1 MDRFLDALA
10 HKNHRRNNMKIGK
23 VILLNGPS
31 CSGKTS
37 ISRSMQT
44 TLREPCFYI
53 SIDNMLG
60 CIIQNDYFIDDPFL
74 YLGKIPLQDRSIH
87 QQSDRSFHTLMDIL
101 FPQFIKG
108 FHATIAAYA
117 GTGVT
122 VIVDHLFHEKDWLL
136 DCINVL
142 QSNTVYC
149 VGVHCAQETL
159 KAREKSRSGQFPGM
173 VEYQTSRV
181 HQYCEYD
188 FVIDTTEKTAQESA
202 EIIIAYLNTG
212 ATPRAFDNMFVKF
225 KSELAY

>member
-1 MDRFLDALA
+1 
-10 HKNHRRNNMKIGK
+10 MKIGK

-37 ISRSMQT
+37 ISRFVQT
-44 TLREPCFYI
+44 TLGEPCFYI

-60 CIIQNDYFIDDPFL
+60 CLIQNDYFIDDPFL
-74 YLGKIPLQDRSIH
+74 YLGQPPLQDRSIH
-87 QQSDRSFHTLMDIL
+87 KQSDQRFHTLMDIL

-108 FHATIAAYA
+108 FHSMIAAFA

-136 DCINVL
+136 DCLNVL
-142 QSNTVYC
+142 QSNMVYC
-149 VGVHCAQETL
+149 VGVHCALETL
-159 KAREKSRSGQFPGM
+159 KIREKSRSGQFPGM
-173 VEYQTSRV
+173 VTYQACRV

-202 EIIIAYLNTG
+202 EALIAYLNTG
-212 ATPRAFDNMFVKF
+212 VTPRAFDNMFARF
-225 KSELAY
+225 NSENATDSPAL

>member
-1 MDRFLDALA
+1 
-10 HKNHRRNNMKIGK
+10 MKVGK

-37 ISRSMQT
+37 ISRSMQI
-44 TLREPCFYI
+44 TLGEPCFYI

-60 CIIQNDYFIDDPFL
+60 CLIQNDYFIDDPFL
-74 YLGKIPLQDRSIH
+74 YLGEPPLLDRSIH
-87 QQSDRSFHTLMDIL
+87 RQSDHCFNTLMDIL
-101 FPQFIKG
+101 FPRFIKG
-108 FHATIAAYA
+108 FHASIAAYA
-117 GTGVT
+117 GFGVT
-122 VIVDHLFHEKDWLL
+122 VIVDHLLLEKDWLL
-136 DCINVL
+136 DCLHAL

-149 VGVHCAQETL
+149 VGVQCALETL

-173 VEYQTSRV
+173 VEYQTSRI

-202 EIIIAYLNTG
+202 EIIITYLTTG

-225 KSELAY
+225 KSELIDYKSC